1 MQRSPRSPG
10 RAPSASG
17 SIGSKIGVVAD
28 VTPYMFGQSTME
40 FFLDY
45 FDEISRR
52 VKEADLKALDRLVS
66 TFRQTQ
72 DRGRKVILVGNG
84 GSASMASHVSVDLTK
99 VARVRSV
106 TFNEPNLL
114 TCFAND
120 YGHEHWV
127 EKALEFHADPG
138 DTAVLIS
145 SGGRSPNIVNGA
157 IVARERGLYVVT
169 FSGFDEDNPLRQLG
183 ELNFWVR
190 SRVYNVVEMTHHIW
204 LLAAID
210 KLVRENGEGA

>member
-1 MQRSPRSPG
+1 
-10 RAPSASG
+10 
-17 SIGSKIGVVAD
+17 
-28 VTPYMFGQSTME
+28 
-40 FFLDY
+40 
-45 FDEISRR
+45 
-52 VKEADLKALDRLVS
+52 
-66 TFRQTQ
+66 
-72 DRGRKVILVGNG
+72 
-84 GSASMASHVSVDLTK
+84 MASHVSVDLTK

-145 SGGRSPNIVNGA
+145 SSGRSPNIVNGA
-157 IVARERGLYVVT
+157 IVARERGLHVVT